1 MLIPLK
7 SLRESRKMTQQEL
20 SRALQISPSAIGM
33 YETGRRSPDYET
45 LKKIARLFNVS
56 VDYLL
61 GNETRGSN
69 LSSDE
74 MDLVRGYRRLDNGG
88 QNVVWQMIDQLS
100 RAVKR
105 TPAAM

>member
-61 GNETRGSN
+61 GNETRGSS

-74 MDLVRGYRRLDNGG
+74 MNLVRGYRRLDNGG

-100 RAVKR
+100 RAVDR
-105 TPAAM
+105 TPAAV